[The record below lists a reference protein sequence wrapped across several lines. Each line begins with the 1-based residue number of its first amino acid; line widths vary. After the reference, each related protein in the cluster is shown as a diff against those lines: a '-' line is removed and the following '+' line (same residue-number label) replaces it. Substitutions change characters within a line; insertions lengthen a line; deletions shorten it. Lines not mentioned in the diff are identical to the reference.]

1 MTCGEFTYAEIAE
14 EVERAFGKG
23 SVGLGCKSGDDVTE
37 TARAAFVRACLLLVV
52 KQRCEA
58 AGLNRHEQFGEYL
71 RVNREVRRE
80 YSALLGVDENEA
92 FRLHHRAAGLRAKD
106 AEYRDKARKVERSL
120 AERHG
125 MVV

>member
-1 MTCGEFTYAEIAE
+1 
-14 EVERAFGKG
+14 RG
-23 SVGLGCKSGDDVTE
+23 SVGLGCEGGGVSE
-37 TARAAFVRACLLLVV
+37 IARATFVRACLLLVV

-58 AGLNRHEQFGEYL
+58 AGLDRHEQFGEYL

-92 FRLHHRAAGLRAKD
+92 FRLHHHAAGVRAKD
-106 AEYRDKARKVERSL
+106 AEYRNEARKIERAL